1 MLYHYFLVWLS
12 IITSP
17 KGHQLDIWLVIILI
31 MDCVP
36 ILMSLYHTAQYVV
49 RSQTDPWQYDPHSVF
64 WSLTSSMRSWSPAY
78 QLNSLIM
85 HYVEG
90 CLIKHVYILFMF
102 TLTVTQLH
110 RWIVSNLYC
119 VRLWW
124 RINIYFGIAICN
136 WPIRD
141 FRMLLKI
148 DLLVMA
154 ANRTKSQSTFLSRIF
169 EDFRFCNKVSREW
182 WSWQVQRGSFGI
194 GQWQKC

>member
-1 MLYHYFLVWLS
+1 MKSNHILAGLQKSSKWVGTSIIDIILSNLFLVFFRDINNNDSPNLDEDCQPSKAVLYHYFLVWLS

-119 VRLWW
+119 VRL
-124 RINIYFGIAICN
+124 
-136 WPIRD
+136 
-141 FRMLLKI
+141 
-148 DLLVMA
+148 
-154 ANRTKSQSTFLSRIF
+154 
-169 EDFRFCNKVSREW
+169 
-182 WSWQVQRGSFGI
+182 
-194 GQWQKC
+194 